1 MDSRIDAM
9 PERLRYAVADT
20 CYGEMTIVWEEGEPL
35 KVVRIL
41 LPSRRGELGTGY
53 PQAMESTD
61 IAIRDLAGDIAGFLD
76 GEDVTFSLDLMGLDQ
91 CSPFQRSVI
100 LAEYGVPRGY
110 VTTYGRL
117 ARYLGVPRASRAV
130 GGALATNP
138 FPIVIPCHR
147 AVRSDGSLGGYQGGV
162 EMKAGLLEMEGVQ
175 VERGRVLL
183 NRVFY

>member
-1 MDSRIDAM
+1 M
-9 PERLRYAVADT
+9 PERLHYSAVDT
-20 CYGEMTIVWEEGEPL
+20 SHGEMTIVWEEGEPV
-35 KVVRIL
+35 KVVQIF
-41 LPSRRGELGTGY
+41 LPSRRGELGSGY
-53 PQAMESTD
+53 PQATESTNGAINGLAED
-61 IAIRDLAGDIAGFLD
+61 IARFLD
-76 GEDVTFSLDLMGLDQ
+76 GEDVAFSLDLMDLDR

-117 ARYLGVPRASRAV
+117 ARHLGAPRASRAA
-130 GGALATNP
+130 GRALATNP

-162 EMKAGLLEMEGVQ
+162 EMKARLLEMEGVQ
-175 VERGRVLL
+175 VERGRVLM

>member
-1 MDSRIDAM
+1 MNA
-9 PERLRYAVADT
+9 PERLHYSIADT
-20 CYGEMTIVWEEGEPL
+20 SYGEMTIVWEAGDL
-35 KVVRIL
+35 LRVVRIL
-41 LPSRRGELGTGY
+41 LPSHSGDLSSNY
-53 PQAMESTD
+53 PQATESTD
-61 IAIRDLAGDIAGFLD
+61 SAVSDLAKDIARFLE
-76 GEDVTFSLDLMGLDQ
+76 GEDVAFNLDLMDLDR

-117 ARYLGVPRASRAV
+117 AHQVGAPRASRAA
-130 GGALATNP
+130 GRALATNP

-175 VERGRVLL
+175 VERGRVLM

>member
-1 MDSRIDAM
+1 MNPI
-9 PERLRYAVADT
+9 PERLHYSLADT
-20 CYGEMTIVWEEGEPL
+20 SYGEMAIVWEAGEPL
-35 KVVRIL
+35 TVVRIL

-53 PQAMESTD
+53 PQATESTD
-61 IAIRDLAGDIAGFLD
+61 IAISDLAVDIARFLE
-76 GEDVTFSLDLMGLDQ
+76 GEDVTFSLDLMDLDQ
-91 CSPFQRSVI
+91 CSPFQRGVI

-117 ARYLGVPRASRAV
+117 ARHVGAPRASRAA
-130 GGALATNP
+130 GRALATNP

-162 EMKAGLLEMEGVQ
+162 EMKARLLEMEGVQ
-175 VERGRVLL
+175 VEQGRVLM

>member
-1 MDSRIDAM
+1 MNPIPEKLHYSIADSS
-9 PERLRYAVADT
+9 
-20 CYGEMTIVWEEGEPL
+20 YGEMTIIWEAGEPL
-35 KVVRIL
+35 RVVRIL

-53 PQAMESTD
+53 PQATESTD
-61 IAIRDLAGDIAGFLD
+61 SAISDLAEDIARFL
-76 GEDVTFSLDLMGLDQ
+76 GGADVTFSLDLMDVDQ

-100 LAEYGVPRGY
+100 LAEYGVPWGY

-117 ARYLGVPRASRAV
+117 ARHIGAPRASRAA
-130 GGALATNP
+130 GRALATNP

-162 EMKAGLLEMEGVQ
+162 EMKARLLEMEGVQ
-175 VERGRVLL
+175 VERGRVLM